1 MESREIRLKRLKV
14 RADRRGIKEM
24 DILLGGYVTRH
35 GAGLSDEDLTLFE
48 ALLIEGDQ
56 EVLAWVT
63 GLEPVPEAYRALL
76 GRIIAAPR

>member
-35 GAGLSDEDLTLFE
+35 GAALTDADLTLFE
-48 ALLIEGDQ
+48 ALLVEGDQ

-63 GLEPVPEAYRALL
+63 GLQPVPEAYRALL